1 MSEQKLSAGVSHRRV
16 WVFSAG
22 IFLLLAV
29 FAAGPLVFKAFA
41 DVSSAHQQAIQS
53 KNASIN
59 QAIIDRDY
67 DTWQSLVT
75 DEMLK
80 SKINAD
86 NFGTFA
92 DAYIL
97 LEQGKLEEADILKKQ
112 LALKEDY
119 QVTSIKSALISDA
132 IATRDYNAWREVV
145 GESYAQGVVTENN
158 FSVFA
163 KILDA
168 AGKGKLNVSTR
179 LQYSLALKQK
189 LAYSSGHETAQVPYV
204 ISSFGTQVFQ
214 FNTGTYNL
222 SVIMKIG
229 GDKAM
234 LARAITKIL
243 PSCGLKC
250 ATKIA
255 NASVDQRITFATG
268 LDLAYVN
275 SLAAQEAYN
284 LSSQAGGKISASQ
297 Q

>member
-75 DEMLK
+75 DQELK

-119 QVTSIKSALISDA
+119 QITSIKSALIGDA
-132 IATRDYNAWREVV
+132 IANRDYTAWREVV
-145 GESYAQGVVTENN
+145 GESYAAGTVTDGN
-158 FSVFA
+158 FGTYA
-163 KILDA
+163 RILDA
-168 AGKGKLNVSTR
+168 AGSGKLNVSTR

-189 LAYSSGHETAQVPYV
+189 LAYGSGHDEVQVPYV
-204 ISSFGTQVFQ
+204 MSTLGTKIFQ
-214 FNTGTYNL
+214 YNTGNYTLFVSFTN
-222 SVIMKIG
+222 G

-234 LARAITKIL
+234 MNNAISKIL
-243 PSCGLKC
+243 PPCGLTC
-250 ATKIA
+250 ADKITTTA
-255 NASVDQRITFATG
+255 IGIKKIDIATG
-268 LDLAYVN
+268 LGADYLN
-275 SLAAQEAYN
+275 SAIAQEAYA
-284 LSSQAGGKISASQ
+284 LAGQAGGKISSY
-297 Q
+297 